1 MNASS
6 KTSIGFSLLLHALVG
21 GLVVFGLPEFTRPRP
36 KPPAPIAVDFVRI
49 ADVTRVQS
57 AAAETEKPEA
67 ETASSQPVIARSEV
81 LEDTSDDVA
90 PLPKPAP
97 KAPPKTPTA
106 VPKPKPKVDPKVDA
120 RRKLVARARPRPKPK
135 APSRFKSK
143 VISSVIDRSIKEE
156 SERRPIREEETRSAD
171 KKTSEDPF
179 AGLRGRFATATLVDA
194 LSQKLKGCW
203 RFPVGAKN
211 IETMQVTVRIHLRP
225 DGALAR
231 EPQYVNAG
239 DLSDGFYRVFA
250 ESALR
255 AVRSCAPFDEAETLY
270 QQGQSSVDFTFYGS
284 EFSGG

>member
-1 MNASS
+1 MDDASNRL
-6 KTSIGFSLLLHALVG
+6 SLILSVGLHVAVG
-21 GLVVFGLPEFTRPRP
+21 SVIVFGLPSFQIERPR
-36 KPPAPIAVDFVRI
+36 PPAPIAVEFVKI
-49 ADVTRVQS
+49 ADVSRVEA
-57 AAAETEKPEA
+57 AAAEDEPEPEA
-67 ETASSQPVIARSEV
+67 VADSKPLVARSEV
-81 LEDTSDDVA
+81 LEEASVDAV
-90 PLPKPAP
+90 PLPTPKPEAV
-97 KAPPKTPTA
+97 TA
-106 VPKPKPKVDPKVDA
+106 PKPKPKPEIDPAVEA
-120 RRKLVARARPRPKPK
+120 RRELVSRARPRPKPK

-156 SERRPIREEETRSAD
+156 AERTPVRREDEAKAAEAEPA
-171 KKTSEDPF
+171 KDPF
-179 AGLRGRFATATLVDA
+179 AGIRGRFATATLVDA

-225 DGALAR
+225 DGELAR

-255 AVRSCAPFDEAETLY
+255 AVRSCAPFDEADTLY
-270 QQGQSSVDFTFYGS
+270 KQGQSSVDFTFYGS